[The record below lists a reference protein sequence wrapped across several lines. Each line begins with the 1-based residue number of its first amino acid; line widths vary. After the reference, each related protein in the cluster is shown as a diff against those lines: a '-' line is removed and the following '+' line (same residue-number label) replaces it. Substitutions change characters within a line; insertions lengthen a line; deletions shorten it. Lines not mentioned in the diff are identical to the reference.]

1 MFDVDFSDKDEV
13 FYDLQRKYGAENV
26 ARIIAF
32 GTLTP
37 RAVTRKVL
45 SFFEFSMSEIGEIT
59 KLIPELCPSMEE
71 AYKASPKLLSYR
83 DKHQE
88 EFQIIERLEGTVSHE
103 SMHAGGIV
111 IYENLSHYLPLKA
124 IGDGRNECV
133 ACFDKYMLEALG
145 FYKFDVLGLETLPM
159 LKRTVTN
166 IKQNK
171 GIEIDLETIDYS
183 EEVVYDM
190 LSKGEVTGVF
200 QLSNQAQKVMQQK
213 PKDFLDLIAINA
225 LIRPGTGD
233 WNEYIDRRN
242 GKQYNI
248 RAEREDYMNETEGLL
263 TYQEQFLLD
272 AKTYAGW
279 DIAFS
284 DANIRKNKDLR
295 SDTKLRQKFYDD
307 TVASG
312 YSIEVAEE
320 IWNDIE
326 DAQGEYSFNKSHAAS
341 YAIMSYQTAW
351 LKYHYPVEF
360 YSALMSSEKTDGDGQ
375 SAVAGYIQECK
386 KIGITIMP
394 PDLNTGSNEFVPQG
408 NSIRFRLTSITNFG
422 DTAIRGLEKI
432 RPIKSFED
440 LMERRSR
447 SDIRNNVIESMIMAG
462 CFDEFNE
469 DRGKLLAYMHNV
481 QLSKKQIEN
490 GEWLDTIQMTDIQI
504 AELEKKALGVFLKNH
519 PLESKY
525 SKPLQE
531 FEEGGKAVIWC
542 IINEVKTF
550 NDKNGKEMAFI
561 NVETLN
567 GNVKV
572 IAFKDTWAYI
582 STKEFIKPNEI
593 VMFIGK
599 RSGKDLIVSDAEV

>member
-320 IWNDIE
+320 IW
-326 DAQGEYSFNKSHAAS
+326 
-341 YAIMSYQTAW
+341 
-351 LKYHYPVEF
+351 
-360 YSALMSSEKTDGDGQ
+360 
-375 SAVAGYIQECK
+375 
-386 KIGITIMP
+386 
-394 PDLNTGSNEFVPQG
+394 
-408 NSIRFRLTSITNFG
+408 
-422 DTAIRGLEKI
+422 
-432 RPIKSFED
+432 
-440 LMERRSR
+440 
-447 SDIRNNVIESMIMAG
+447 
-462 CFDEFNE
+462 
-469 DRGKLLAYMHNV
+469 
-481 QLSKKQIEN
+481 LS
-490 GEWLDTIQMTDIQI
+490 
-504 AELEKKALGVFLKNH
+504 
-519 PLESKY
+519 
-525 SKPLQE
+525 
-531 FEEGGKAVIWC
+531 
-542 IINEVKTF
+542 
-550 NDKNGKEMAFI
+550 
-561 NVETLN
+561 
-567 GNVKV
+567 
-572 IAFKDTWAYI
+572 
-582 STKEFIKPNEI
+582 
-593 VMFIGK
+593 
-599 RSGKDLIVSDAEV
+599 LIHI